1 VALGL
6 KEAAVFGDERDL
18 PRAYTV
24 PGIPYETASMLGVRW
39 ALDQASA
46 LAASVSIY
54 VPGKQNLRRSRHKH
68 VDTLIGRG
76 VPVHTWRDWPGSGV
90 VLALWPDEEHL
101 LRADESSSTLA
112 LVAVTWSPREVLG
125 WAQAKGAEP
134 LGGPKPDITPLRPL
148 DPVVAA
154 ATDSLGVVVG
164 QHKTADQRYR
174 AAIAKGLTILK
185 RAGYELE
192 PEGLHTHAIGHG
204 WRGSNA
210 EILRDVAT
218 RINAGRVIQGMKTAP
233 LRDDVLE
240 YWRAEAAE
248 RTEKT

>member
-1 VALGL
+1 MLGY
-6 KEAAVFGDERDL
+6 ERNL

-24 PGIPYETASMLGVRW
+24 PGIPHETASMLGVRW
-39 ALDQASA
+39 ALEQATA
-46 LAASVSIY
+46 LATSVSIY
-54 VPGKQNLRRSRHKH
+54 VPGRQNLRRSKH
-68 VDTLIGRG
+68 EHVHALIARG

-112 LVAVTWSPREVLG
+112 LAAVTWSPREVLG

-134 LGGPKPDITPLRPL
+134 LGGPKPDITPLRSL

-154 ATDSLGVVVG
+154 ALDGLCVVVG

-174 AAIAKGLTILK
+174 AAIAKGLAILK
-185 RAGYELE
+185 RAGYELG
-192 PEGLHTHAIGHG
+192 PDDLHTHAIGHG
-204 WRGSNA
+204 WRASNA
-210 EILRDVAT
+210 EILREVAT

-240 YWRAEAAE
+240 SWRAEVARADQ
-248 RTEKT
+248 T